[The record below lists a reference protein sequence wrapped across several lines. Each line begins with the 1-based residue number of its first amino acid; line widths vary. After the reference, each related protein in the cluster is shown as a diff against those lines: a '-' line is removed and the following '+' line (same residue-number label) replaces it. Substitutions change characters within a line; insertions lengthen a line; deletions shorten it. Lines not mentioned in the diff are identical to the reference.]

1 MLDLRAGSEGRQDWT
16 YSIDVD
22 FSCLDMTFV
31 PPVVY
36 ASPRYGG
43 VVVVVVVVVVVS
55 ETEGG
60 GDFSELEFR
69 TRLEYLQNLDS
80 DRGSYGGARLLSRL
94 SLGPQKVPTD
104 VPCTAT
110 ALLLQSAIHVHYTS
124 RVQL

>member
-43 VVVVVVVVVVVS
+43 GWLWWWWWFQRQK
-55 ETEGG
+55 EG

-80 DRGSYGGARLLSRL
+80 DRGSYGGGRGSYRGYL
-94 SLGPQKVPTD
+94 
-104 VPCTAT
+104 
-110 ALLLQSAIHVHYTS
+110 
-124 RVQL
+124 